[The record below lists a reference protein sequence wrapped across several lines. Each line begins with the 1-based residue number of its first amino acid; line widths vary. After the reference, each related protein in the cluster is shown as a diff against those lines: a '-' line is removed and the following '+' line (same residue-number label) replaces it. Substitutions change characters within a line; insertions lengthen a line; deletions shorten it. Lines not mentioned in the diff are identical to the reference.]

1 LLNKPATDQKVYLR
15 EHVGRMTGSYIAAF
29 TAFLVNNTSFLTP
42 LVVWLGPAVLGFG
55 VIWYFSRPYQKS

>member
-29 TAFLVNNTSFLTP
+29 TAFLVNNASFLTP
-42 LVVWLGPAVLGFG
+42 LVVWLGPTVLGFG

>member
-1 LLNKPATDQKVYLR
+1 
-15 EHVGRMTGSYIAAF
+15 MTGSYIAAF

-42 LVVWLGPAVLGFG
+42 LVVWLGPTVLGFG